1 MSWKFW
7 EKKPETGGQTEAH
20 KEKLP
25 KPTDMSPHV
34 GQFLVV
40 NLGKNPDWVWKLKTV
55 ARPQAEKGRYDVR
68 VFSDGTAGEKGVRV
82 KDYTSLDG
90 HPELILFE
98 GWFDKKTNTVHLQ
111 EGPVPSPKAA

>member
-7 EKKPETGGQTEAH
+7 GKKEETAGQAGTH

-25 KPTDMSPHV
+25 KPTDMSSQV

-55 ARPQAEKGRYDVR
+55 ARPQAEKHRYDVR
-68 VFSDGTAGEKGVRV
+68 VFSENTAGEKGVRV

-90 HPELILFE
+90 HPDLILFE
-98 GWFDKKTNTVHLQ
+98 GWFDKKTGMAHLH

>member
-7 EKKPETGGQTEAH
+7 EKKAETGGQTEAH

-25 KPTDMSPHV
+25 KPTSLPPQV

-40 NLGKNPDWVWKLKTV
+40 NLGQNPDWTWNLKAV
-55 ARPQAEKGRYDVR
+55 MCPQAEKHRYTVR
-68 VFSDGTAGEKGVRV
+68 VFSEGKVGEKGVRV

-90 HPELILFE
+90 HPDLILFE
-98 GWFDKKTNTVHLQ
+98 GWFDKKTNIVQ
-111 EGPVPSPKAA
+111 MQKGPVPSPKAA